1 MVVTNSYGC
10 KDSAFVNI
18 DVYRNLVMSAGPDK
32 VVLGGDTATLTASV
46 KGTAV
51 TYSWTPNSF
60 ISDVN
65 SIKPKVFPPESLEY
79 TLSAKSTVGCGSSVD
94 KVLVKVYNDFNIPS
108 AFTPNGDGKND
119 RFQVLPLDNYKLIR
133 FNIFNRFGQLV
144 FSSTDSHI
152 GWDGRY
158 NSLDQPTGVY
168 IYQLEMVSAQN
179 KRIVRQG
186 TVTLLR

>member
-1 MVVTNSYGC
+1 M
-10 KDSAFVNI
+10 
-18 DVYRNLVMSAGPDK
+18 
-32 VVLGGDTATLTASV
+32 
-46 KGTAV
+46 
-51 TYSWTPNSF
+51 
-60 ISDVN
+60 
-65 SIKPKVFPPESLEY
+65 FPPESLEY

>member
-1 MVVTNSYGC
+1 M
-10 KDSAFVNI
+10 
-18 DVYRNLVMSAGPDK
+18 
-32 VVLGGDTATLTASV
+32 
-46 KGTAV
+46 
-51 TYSWTPNSF
+51 
-60 ISDVN
+60 
-65 SIKPKVFPPESLEY
+65 
-79 TLSAKSTVGCGSSVD
+79 
-94 KVLVKVYNDFNIPS
+94 LVKVYNDFNIPS